1 MVGWLLVIVLGLLL
15 LFAADSVVY
24 VVTWAAAWLEE
35 VFRNVGVEVEIFK
48 YLDIVYPY
56 MRSTTQALGIG
67 IFAVAV
73 LAIVAAIKE
82 RV

>member
-1 MVGWLLVIVLGLLL
+1 MVGWLLVIVLGLLIF
-15 LFAADSVVY
+15 FAADSVVY
-24 VVTWAAAWLEE
+24 VVTWVAAWLEE
-35 VFRNVGVEVEIFK
+35 VFLSIGVEVEIFK

-73 LAIVAAIKE
+73 LAVVAAIKE
-82 RV
+82 QV

>member
-1 MVGWLLVIVLGLLL
+1 MVGWLLVIVLSLLL
-15 LFAADSVVY
+15 FFAADSVVY
-24 VVTWAAAWLEE
+24 VVTWVAAWLEE
-35 VFRNVGVEVEIFK
+35 VFLSIGVEVEIFK
-48 YLDIVYPY
+48 YLDTVYPY

-73 LAIVAAIKE
+73 LAVVAAIKE